1 MFIVSPE
8 TVTRPSMLEMRQVPR
23 RFLGRG
29 LLIPRRGGSWGHL
42 ARMVFEVEILRYLGA
57 LLPFALAA
65 LIWKDQA
72 LAIAQ
77 APLLMVFVVYA
88 VEMRFLR
95 VPPARRAGLIDAA
108 EAERGLD
115 LLSVRARAILTRIAA
130 GRGKMQGHLHLVIE
144 QSELNRLPPLT
155 YVSVQ
160 SEDDSSETG
169 PEVIALSPEE
179 EGMIRETL
187 FQPPLDERRLHL
199 INLSQ
204 DDCLRDIAL
213 DVRTIS
219 AHARLAA
226 MAAKISAAG

>member
-1 MFIVSPE
+1 MFIVSPA
-8 TVTRPSMLEMRQVPR
+8 TVTRPSMLEMRQLPR

-29 LLIPRRGGSWGHL
+29 LLIPRRGGSAGHV

-57 LLPFALAA
+57 LLPFVLAA
-65 LIWKDQA
+65 LIWRDQA

-95 VPPARRAGLIDAA
+95 VPAARRAGLIDEA

-115 LLSVRARAILTRIAA
+115 LLAVRARAILTRIAA
-130 GRGKMQGHLHLVIE
+130 GRGLAQGHLHLVIE
-144 QSELNRLPPLT
+144 QSELCRLPPLT

-160 SEDDSSETG
+160 SEDG
-169 PEVIALSPEE
+169 PEVMELTPGEE
-179 EGMIRETL
+179 TLITGTL

-199 INLSQ
+199 INLAQ
-204 DDCLRDIAL
+204 DEFLRDVGL
-213 DVRTIS
+213 DLRGIS

-226 MAAKISAAG
+226 MAAKVSAAG

>member
-1 MFIVSPE
+1 MFIVSPD
-8 TVTRPSMLEMRQVPR
+8 TVTRPSMLEMRQLPR

-29 LLIPRRGGSWGHL
+29 LLIPRRGGSAAHL

-88 VEMRFLR
+88 VEMKFLR
-95 VPPARRAGLIDAA
+95 VPPARRAGLIDEA
-108 EAERGLD
+108 ETERGLD
-115 LLSVRARAILTRIAA
+115 LLAVRGRAILTWIAA
-130 GRGKMQGHLHLVIE
+130 GRGMMQGHLHLVIE

-160 SEDDSSETG
+160 SEDG
-169 PEVIALSPEE
+169 PEVIGLSADEEAL
-179 EGMIRETL
+179 IRETL

-213 DVRTIS
+213 DARTIS

>member
-1 MFIVSPE
+1 MFIVSPD
-8 TVTRPSMLEMRQVPR
+8 TVTRPSMLEMRQLPR

-29 LLIPRRGGSWGHL
+29 LLIPRRGGSGSHV
-42 ARMVFEVEILRYLGA
+42 ARMIFEVEILRYLGA

-115 LLSVRARAILTRIAA
+115 LLAVRARVILTRIAA
-130 GRGKMQGHLHLVIE
+130 GRGLTQGHLHLVIE

-160 SEDDSSETG
+160 SEAG

-179 EGMIRETL
+179 EVLIRDTL

-199 INLSQ
+199 INVSQ
-204 DDCLRDIAL
+204 DAFLRDVGL
-213 DVRTIS
+213 DLRTIS

-226 MAAKISAAG
+226 MAGRVSAKG

>member
-1 MFIVSPE
+1 MFIVSPD
-8 TVTRPSMLEMRQVPR
+8 TVTRPSMLEMRQLPR

-29 LLIPRRGGSWGHL
+29 LLFPRRGGSAGHL

-77 APLLMVFVVYA
+77 APLLMVFVVYG

-95 VPPARRAGLIDAA
+95 VPPARRADLIDAA

-115 LLSVRARAILTRIAA
+115 LLAVRARAILTRIAA
-130 GRGKMQGHLHLVIE
+130 GRGLVQGHLHLVIE
-144 QSELNRLPPLT
+144 QSDLNRLPPLT

-160 SEDDSSETG
+160 SEDG
-169 PEVIALSPEE
+169 PEVVALSPEE
-179 EGMIRETL
+179 EALIRETL

-204 DDCLRDIAL
+204 DDCLRDIGL

-226 MAAKISAAG
+226 MAARITATG